1 MQCASDGNRQKEYF
15 VYRWTVTCGHAPGL
29 VCLSTRTISFPLI
42 GEVDARI
49 QTVGETSEPLFCSL
63 ESDKSWSEMCH
74 V

>member
-49 QTVGETSEPLFCSL
+49 QTVGETL
-63 ESDKSWSEMCH
+63 
-74 V
+74 